1 MTVIFEK
8 WTNKLPAIVGL
19 GTAVLAVCVVF
30 VVWFWFSPRHTDV
43 GYQPHQ
49 PVFYSHKKHVGELG
63 MDCRYCHRMV
73 EDGPHATIPDTETC
87 MNCHKVGVLPDSKLL
102 EPLKE
107 SYQTGAAMKWIK
119 VHMLPDYAYFHH
131 GAHVRAGVGCA
142 SCHGRIDQME
152 EVRQAEPLSMSWC
165 VDCHRDPGPHLRPLD
180 KVFDMTFQ
188 PDPVQGAKFLQE
200 RKLNPPTHCSA
211 CHR

>member
-1 MTVIFEK
+1 LTVIFEK

-19 GTAVLAVCVVF
+19 GVAVLAVCVVF

-43 GYQPHQ
+43 GYQPIQ
-49 PVFYSHKKHVGELG
+49 PVLYSHRLHAGLLG
-63 MDCRYCHRMV
+63 MDCRYCHRLV
-73 EDGPHATIPDTETC
+73 EEGPHATVPDTETC
-87 MNCHKVGVLPDSKLL
+87 MNCHTQVLPDSTLL
-102 EPLKE
+102 EPVRENYK
-107 SYQTGAAMKWIK
+107 SGTPMNWVK

-142 SCHGRIDQME
+142 SCHGRIDQMQ

-165 VDCHRDPGPHLRPLD
+165 LDCHRAPAAHLRPLD
-180 KVFDMTFQ
+180 KVTDMNFQ
-188 PDPVQGAKFLQE
+188 PRLEDGVKFLAE
-200 RKLNPPTHCSA
+200 RDLHPPTHCSG